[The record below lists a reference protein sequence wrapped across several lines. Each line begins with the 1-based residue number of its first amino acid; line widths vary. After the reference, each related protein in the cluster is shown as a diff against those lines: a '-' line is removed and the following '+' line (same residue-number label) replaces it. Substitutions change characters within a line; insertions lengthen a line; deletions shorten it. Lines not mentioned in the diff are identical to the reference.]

1 MTVFHQRLAEAR
13 EQLVAAGIK
22 PAEAAIDVDLFARTI
37 LGWDRAHALVAR
49 SEPAPA
55 ALEPRFSEWLRRR
68 AHREPSAYIV
78 GNREFWGLDFR
89 VTSDVLIPRPETEFI
104 VEESL
109 ATLAALKLPSLRLV
123 DIGTGS
129 GCLAISLA
137 CEIAHA
143 HVTATDVSRAALDV
157 ARDNARFHRVDDRIT
172 WVETSFLDGIA
183 GPFDLIAANPPYV
196 KDGDKAA
203 LARDVRHEPD
213 IALFGGESGL
223 KGVEAVLDA
232 AVRTLVNGG
241 WLVMEF
247 GFGQEDDV
255 RRLVAARTVLRVDR
269 VRADL
274 QGIAR
279 TAVIQRLD
287 GAGTSTF
294 AERYGGQETPA
305 PRERV

>member
-13 EQLVAAGIK
+13 EQLVAAGIA

-37 LGWDRAHALVAR
+37 LGWDRARVLIAR
-49 SEPAPA
+49 TEPAPA

-109 ATLAALKLPSLRLV
+109 AILATLKVASPRLA

-129 GCLAISLA
+129 GCIAISLVREVA
-137 CEIAHA
+137 NAR
-143 HVTATDVSRAALDV
+143 VTATDVSRAALDV
-157 ARDNARFHRVDDRIT
+157 ARDNARRHGIDERVV
-172 WVETSFLDGIA
+172 WVETSFLDGIP
-183 GPFDLIAANPPYV
+183 GSFDLIAANPPYV
-196 KDGDKAA
+196 KEGDKPA

-213 IALFGGESGL
+213 IALFGGVSGL

-232 AVRTLVNGG
+232 AVRTLADGG

-247 GFGQEDDV
+247 GFGQDDDV
-255 RRLVAARTVLRVDR
+255 RRLVAARPALRVDR

-274 QGIAR
+274 QGIPR
-279 TAVIQRLD
+279 TAVIQR
-287 GAGTSTF
+287 
-294 AERYGGQETPA
+294 Q
-305 PRERV
+305 

>member
-1 MTVFHQRLAEAR
+1 MTPDPITFLYERLTEAR
-13 EQLVAAGIK
+13 EQLVAAGIA
-22 PAEAAIDVDLFARTI
+22 PAAAAIDVDLFARTI
-37 LGWDRAHALVAR
+37 LGWDRARVLTAR
-49 SEPAPA
+49 TEPAPA
-55 ALEPRFSEWLRRR
+55 ALEPRFSEWLLRR

-89 VTSDVLIPRPETEFI
+89 VTSDVLIPRPESEFI

-109 ATLAALKLPSLRLV
+109 AALATMEWPFSRLA

-129 GCLAISLA
+129 GCLAISLLH
-137 CEIAHA
+137 EIADA
-143 HVTATDVSRAALDV
+143 HVTATDVSRPALAV
-157 ARDNARFHRVDDRIT
+157 ARDNARRHRVDQRVT
-172 WVETSFLDGIA
+172 FVETSFLDGIS

-196 KDGDKAA
+196 KEGDKPA

-213 IALFGGESGL
+213 ATLFGWESGL

-232 AVRTLVNGG
+232 ATRTLANGG

-255 RRLVAARTVLRVDR
+255 RRLVAARPSLRIDR

-274 QGIAR
+274 QQIPR
-279 TAVIQRLD
+279 TAVIQR
-287 GAGTSTF
+287 
-294 AERYGGQETPA
+294 Q
-305 PRERV
+305 

>member
-1 MTVFHQRLAEAR
+1 MTPDPFHQRLAEAR
-13 EQLVAAGIK
+13 DQLVAAGIA
-22 PAEAAIDVDLFARTI
+22 PAEAAVDVDLFARTI
-37 LGWDRAHALVAR
+37 LGWDRARVLIAR
-49 SEPAPA
+49 TEPAPA
-55 ALEPRFSEWLRRR
+55 ALEPRFSEWLLRR

-109 ATLAALKLPSLRLV
+109 NILAGAKLVSPRLA

-129 GCLAISLA
+129 GCLAISLVHEVPTA
-137 CEIAHA
+137 LM
-143 HVTATDVSRAALDV
+143 TATDVSRAALGV
-157 ARDNARFHRVDDRIT
+157 ARDNARRHRVDDRVT
-172 WVETSFLDGIA
+172 WVETSFLDRIT

-196 KDGDKAA
+196 KEGDKAG

-213 IALFGGESGL
+213 VALFGGESGL

-232 AVRTLVNGG
+232 AARTLASPG

-255 RRLVAARTVLRVDR
+255 RRLVAARPSLRLDR

-279 TAVIQRLD
+279 TAVIQH
-287 GAGTSTF
+287 
-294 AERYGGQETPA
+294 Q
-305 PRERV
+305 